1 MPNNNSNNNSVE
13 LTQAQ
18 IKKNRAAVMSKIN
31 LQNHMSQG
39 FRLVNVK
46 DYQQKIQ
53 QLKQK
58 LASFEY
64 SSDANKA
71 QDQSIIDIMTGQ
83 GSIDNY
89 LDQKTKTTMQTGQ
102 HNNASRSQ
110 LANTQLKRKQLFMM
124 FFETIEAQEALQSY
138 AVKIASVCNG
148 IVKQPPGAYFG
159 VKDFHGAL
167 DKITNRKRNYD
178 IGDLKDAARM
188 TIIFDNMEDMV
199 NAKAM
204 ISLTEEFTQL
214 QHFQTA
220 MKDRYGTS
228 KGTNSK
234 FNCGATDAGYK
245 DIKFFLK
252 MANGNIGELQLN
264 TKNMM
269 AAKKNGHII
278 YDILR
283 DGGTLDKPF
292 TITNTEV
299 IKKVAKNMGDK
310 WFAFIKN
317 RVPKANAA
325 LTEVAK
331 LVERLND
338 NISRGNQSLTVE
350 LKEIKALSSVSLC
363 IYEQGDNARVLLD

>member
-1 MPNNNSNNNSVE
+1 MPGNNSNNNSIE
-13 LTQAQ
+13 LTPAQ
-18 IKKNRAAVMSKIN
+18 IKKNRATVMSKIN

-46 DYQQKIQ
+46 DYQHKIQ

-64 SSDANKA
+64 SNDANKA

-83 GSIDNY
+83 GSIHNY
-89 LDQKTKTTMQTGQ
+89 LDQKTKSTMKTGQ
-102 HNNASRSQ
+102 HSNASRSQ

-124 FFETIEAQEALQSY
+124 FFETIEAQEALKNY
-138 AVKIASVCNG
+138 AEKISSACNG

-188 TIIFDNMEDMV
+188 TVIFDNMEDMV

-228 KGTNSK
+228 KGLDAK

-299 IKKVAKNMGDK
+299 IKKVANNMGEK
-310 WFAFIKN
+310 WFTFIKT

-325 LTEVAK
+325 LAEVKK
-331 LVERLND
+331 LVDRLNG
-338 NISRGNQSLTVE
+338 NISRGNQSLTVD

>member
-1 MPNNNSNNNSVE
+1 MPGNNSNNNSIE
-13 LTQAQ
+13 LTPAQ
-18 IKKNRAAVMSKIN
+18 IKKNRATVMSKIN

-46 DYQQKIQ
+46 DYQHKIQ

-64 SSDANKA
+64 SNDANKA

-83 GSIDNY
+83 GSIHNY
-89 LDQKTKTTMQTGQ
+89 LDQKTKSTMKTGQ
-102 HNNASRSQ
+102 HSNASRSQ

-124 FFETIEAQEALQSY
+124 FFETIEAQEALKNY
-138 AVKIASVCNG
+138 AEKISSACNG

-188 TIIFDNMEDMV
+188 TVIFANMEDMV

-228 KGTNSK
+228 KGLDAK

-299 IKKVAKNMGDK
+299 IKKVAKNMGEK
-310 WFAFIKN
+310 WFTFIKT

-325 LTEVAK
+325 LAEVKK
-331 LVERLND
+331 LVDRLNG
-338 NISRGNQSLTVE
+338 NISRGNQSLTVD

>member
-1 MPNNNSNNNSVE
+1 MPGNNSNNNSIE
-13 LTQAQ
+13 LTPAQ
-18 IKKNRAAVMSKIN
+18 IKKNRATVMSKIN

-46 DYQQKIQ
+46 DYQHKIQ

-64 SSDANKA
+64 SNDANKA

-83 GSIDNY
+83 GSIHNY
-89 LDQKTKTTMQTGQ
+89 LDQKTKSTMKTGQ
-102 HNNASRSQ
+102 HSNASRSQ

-124 FFETIEAQEALQSY
+124 FFETIEAQEALKNY
-138 AVKIASVCNG
+138 AEKISSACNG

-188 TIIFDNMEDMV
+188 TVIFDNMEDMV

-228 KGTNSK
+228 KGLDAK

-299 IKKVAKNMGDK
+299 IKKVAKNMGNK
-310 WFAFIKN
+310 WFSFIKN
-317 RVPKANAA
+317 RVPKANTSLA
-325 LTEVAK
+325 EVEK
-331 LVERLND
+331 LVERLNG
-338 NISRGNQSLTVE
+338 NISRGNQSLTVD

>member
-1 MPNNNSNNNSVE
+1 MPSSNSNNNYVE
-13 LTQAQ
+13 ITQAK

-39 FRLVNVK
+39 FRLVNVS

-64 SSDANKA
+64 SNDANKA
-71 QDQSIIDIMTGQ
+71 QDQSIMDIMTGQ
-83 GSIDNY
+83 GSINNY
-89 LDQKTKTTMQTGQ
+89 LDQKTKSTMQSGQ
-102 HNNASRSQ
+102 HTHASRSQ

-124 FFETIEAQEALQSY
+124 FCETIEAQEALKNY
-138 AVKIASVCNG
+138 AIKISSICNG

-167 DKITNRKRNYD
+167 DKITNRKRSYD

-199 NAKAM
+199 AAKAL
-204 ISLTEEFTQL
+204 ISLSQEFTAL

-228 KGTNSK
+228 KGASAK

-252 MANGNIGELQLN
+252 MQNGNIGELQLN

-310 WFAFIKN
+310 WFSFIKN
-317 RVPKANAA
+317 RVPKANTA
-325 LTEVAK
+325 LVEVEK
-331 LVERLND
+331 LVQRLNG
-338 NISRGNQSLTVE
+338 NISRGNQSLTVN
-350 LKEIKALSSVSLC
+350 LKEIKALSSVSLS

>member
-1 MPNNNSNNNSVE
+1 MPDNNSNNHSVG
-13 LTQAQ
+13 LTEAQ

-46 DYQQKIQ
+46 DYQHKIQ

-64 SSDANKA
+64 ASDANKA

-83 GSIDNY
+83 GSIHNY
-89 LDQKTKTTMQTGQ
+89 LDQKTKKTMQTGP
-102 HNNASRSQ
+102 HSNASRSQ

-124 FFETIEAQEALQSY
+124 FFETIEAQEALKNY
-138 AVKIASVCNG
+138 AEKISSACKG

-204 ISLTEEFTQL
+204 ISLTEEFIQL
-214 QHFQTA
+214 KHFQTA

-228 KGTNSK
+228 KGLDAK

-299 IKKVAKNMGDK
+299 IKKVAKNMGEK
-310 WFAFIKN
+310 WFTFIKT

-325 LTEVAK
+325 LAEVKK
-331 LVERLND
+331 LVDRLNG
-338 NISRGNQSLTVE
+338 NISRGNQSLTVD